1 MPPIIRDRVPT
12 HFAAGTTVRFTRSLD
27 NFLPSDGWSYKLY
40 LNGLTQK
47 FNKAAA
53 VQTPDSFLIEL
64 LASDTEALAPGPYRY
79 CERLTNP
86 GTLFTL
92 TRVDAVGSDGIYSF
106 SGYTGPVPYVG
117 MSVAITGFAGGG
129 NNVPGIIDGLTLEGT
144 AGSFSIPNATAVT
157 EIHAGSAQA
166 VPEVHDISGDELVIN
181 IEPDAASSA
190 AGTFQTFEEKTLAI
204 LELAIAGNLS
214 GGVQSYQIAGRAV
227 SKYSLPELMSLR
239 GTFRSAV
246 WRQHYPGK
254 LGIPYLVEFSP
265 GQESKYPPTWV
276 DVTGLER

>member
-27 NFLPSDGWSYKLY
+27 NFLPSDGWSYKIY

-47 FNKAAA
+47 FNKAGA

-79 CERLTNP
+79 SERLTNP
-86 GTLFTL
+86 GTLFVL
-92 TRVDAVGSDGIYSF
+92 TGVAVAGANGVYSF
-106 SGYTGPVPYVG
+106 SSYSGPVPYVG
-117 MSVAITGFAGGG
+117 MSLAIAGFGNGG
-129 NNVPGIIDGLTLEGT
+129 NNVSGIISAVDPSTSGT
-144 AGSFSIPNATAVT
+144 FTIPNATAVS

-166 VPEVHDISGDELVIN
+166 VPEVFDIHGDELVIN
-181 IEPDAASSA
+181 IEPDAATSA
-190 AGTFQTFEEKTLAI
+190 AGTFQTFEEKTLAV

-227 SKYSLPELMSLR
+227 SRYSLPDLMNLR
-239 GTFRSAV
+239 GIFRSAV
-246 WRQHYPGK
+246 WRQENPGK
-254 LGIPYLVEFSP
+254 LGIPYLVEFNE
-265 GQESKYPPTWV
+265 GQERNYPPTWV